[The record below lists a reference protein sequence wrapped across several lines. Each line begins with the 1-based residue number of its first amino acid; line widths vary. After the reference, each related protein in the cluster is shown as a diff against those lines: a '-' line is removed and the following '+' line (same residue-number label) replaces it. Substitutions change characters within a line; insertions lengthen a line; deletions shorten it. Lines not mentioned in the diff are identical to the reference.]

1 MKEKE
6 SDNKKLERIE
16 RQAVTTAKS
25 GLLDG
30 AAKIFENHLPGLVAP
45 FPRRIPT
52 RSVGGLLARL
62 VRKFIKG

>member
-16 RQAVTTAKS
+16 RQAETTAKS
-25 GLLDG
+25 GRLDG
-30 AAKIFENHLPGLVAP
+30 VAKIFENHLPGLVAP
-45 FPRRIPT
+45 FPGRIPT
-52 RSVGGLLARL
+52 RAVGGLLTRL